1 MHVNLFETFGIQVHT
16 VQLITT
22 LFVVLIPTGC
32 EEYHLSIHHAHPD
45 FRSLRSKVE
54 IDCSSLPTIFEDN
67 RLQLL
72 PTSFATNSRML
83 LLHVPITVRIGSD
96 KHQSFAFITRAGA
109 DERRYR
115 ERVTTARVASFS
127 QMRTSQRLHGPSFT
141 SLCAETPHGEVRFSI
156 TGGKEHRS
164 KF

>member
-1 MHVNLFETFGIQVHT
+1 M
-16 VQLITT
+16 
-22 LFVVLIPTGC
+22 
-32 EEYHLSIHHAHPD
+32 
-45 FRSLRSKVE
+45 
-54 IDCSSLPTIFEDN
+54 FEDN

-141 SLCAETPHGEVRFSI
+141 SLCAETPHGGVRFQLLGGRS
-156 TGGKEHRS
+156 TGASSSAREYRETGHADCSLSVGSHGLGGRGQ
-164 KF
+164 